1 MIEVKEY
8 DVIKTEDD
16 RMGTVV
22 LIHQVPRLAYE
33 VEFEDAPG
41 ETIAIEPDSVKE
53 IVWQA

>member
-1 MIEVKEY
+1 MMEIKEY
-8 DVIKTEDD
+8 DVIKTKDD
-16 RMGTVV
+16 RIGTVV

-41 ETIAIEPDSVKE
+41 ETIAIEPDSIKE